1 MSGPGTESW
10 SDERLVRS
18 CLRGDEA
25 AWRALV
31 DRYSRF
37 VWAIVR
43 RGDVAESDQGDAF
56 QLVWVDVYNDLEKL
70 ESPGAVRSWIG
81 SIAHHRSY
89 HLRTP
94 RPSRRLAARSPRR
107 LRITSSRR
115 TPPIRTS
122 SLELEQQQIAREVV
136 AELSE
141 QCRKLLELLFLEDP
155 PRPYKEVAEELGMAV
170 GSIGFT
176 RGRCLE
182 KLRRRLAN
190 RGVLGT

>member
-1 MSGPGTESW
+1 MSADARETW
-10 SDERLVRS
+10 SDERLVRG

-43 RGDVAESDQGDAF
+43 RGDVSETDQGDAF

-70 ESPGAVRSWIG
+70 EKPSALRSWIG

-89 HLRTP
+89 HLRT
-94 RPSRRLAARSPRR
+94 RGRRDETRRAPEEAADGVEAAVSSTSEQLA
-107 LRITSSRR
+107 
-115 TPPIRTS
+115 
-122 SLELEQQQIAREVV
+122 ELEQQQMARE
-136 AELSE
+136 ALTELTE
-141 QCRKLLELLFLEDP
+141 QCRRLIELLFLEDP

-182 KLRRRLAN
+182 KLRRRLAS
-190 RGVLGT
+190 RGVLGA